1 MTASGRDV
9 RFGAGLF
16 FENATHF
23 DQRVRDLTAAATTPV
38 RSVVLDAAAMDDIDF
53 TGTEVLRR
61 QAEDLAARGT
71 RVYLTELST
80 DAEDCARRAG
90 LDQVL
95 TIVPR
100 LEEAIAYAAAGSA
113 GTAGSSG

>member
-23 DQRVRDLTAAATTPV
+23 DQRVRDLTSAATTPV